1 MQYMQCTCKY
11 VACRC
16 RELIIINKYQL
27 IQTKGVPMSH
37 ILLQPKQMN
46 MFIRSLLS
54 VCSTITVTFYPGLSL
69 DHINCRMRE
78 NNDA

>member
-1 MQYMQCTCKY
+1 
-11 VACRC
+11 
-16 RELIIINKYQL
+16 
-27 IQTKGVPMSH
+27 MSP

-54 VCSTITVTFYPGLSL
+54 VCSTIAVTFYPGLAFDL
-69 DHINCRMRE
+69 KNCRMRE